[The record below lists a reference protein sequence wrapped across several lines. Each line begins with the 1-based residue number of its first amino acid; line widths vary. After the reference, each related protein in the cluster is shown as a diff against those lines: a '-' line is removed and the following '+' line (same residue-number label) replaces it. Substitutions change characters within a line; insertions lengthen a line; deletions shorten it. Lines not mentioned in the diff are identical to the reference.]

1 MIRRATRLR
10 GSACAIALV
19 TSILAAATTIPA
31 ASAENQGSLSGA
43 YLAAE
48 SAAKR
53 GDIAAAADY
62 YARAVAGDPQNEVL
76 LERAVLHQIAAGR
89 IESAVA
95 MARKLIEMK
104 ADSQIALLQLTA
116 EAFSRDDPATILQM
130 IADRGDATGPFVG
143 HLIEAWASYATGDT
157 DGARAALIALRDDGT
172 GGAAG
177 EMLSTYHLGMLN
189 AALGDDA
196 TAVEGFVATTE
207 RAGAPTNRLV
217 RAHAGSLARSGDVPG
232 AIALIDEQLTR
243 TRDGEQLRAMREELE
258 AGQLPG
264 PLVTTGAEGAA
275 EALFGISGFL
285 TRGQNSI
292 IGLAYSRLATYL
304 NPDLTDAKLLMAQM
318 LRRDGQYQLAI
329 AAYESVPRNSPEALQ
344 AQIGRAESMQDAGK
358 VEPGIIAMREVLA
371 RFPRSV
377 EAHEALG
384 NMLRREERFGDA
396 AVAYDAAIKLLDPV
410 EAQHWLYFYQR
421 GISYERSDQWD
432 LAEADFKKALEL
444 EPDQPLVLNYLGYS
458 WVELRRNLA
467 EAQDMIEKAVEQRP
481 EDGYIVDSLGWVQWR
496 LGDFDEAVKNLER
509 AVELRPVDP
518 VINDHYGDAL
528 WMVGRRTEARF
539 QWKRALSFEPE
550 DKDAVRIRAKLS
562 RGLDAILAEEEAA
575 GEPAIITLDQQE
587 KNGG

>member
-384 NMLRREERFGDA
+384 NMLRR
-396 AVAYDAAIKLLDPV
+396 
-410 EAQHWLYFYQR
+410 
-421 GISYERSDQWD
+421 
-432 LAEADFKKALEL
+432 
-444 EPDQPLVLNYLGYS
+444 
-458 WVELRRNLA
+458 
-467 EAQDMIEKAVEQRP
+467 
-481 EDGYIVDSLGWVQWR
+481 
-496 LGDFDEAVKNLER
+496 
-509 AVELRPVDP
+509 
-518 VINDHYGDAL
+518 
-528 WMVGRRTEARF
+528 
-539 QWKRALSFEPE
+539 
-550 DKDAVRIRAKLS
+550 
-562 RGLDAILAEEEAA
+562 
-575 GEPAIITLDQQE
+575 
-587 KNGG
+587 